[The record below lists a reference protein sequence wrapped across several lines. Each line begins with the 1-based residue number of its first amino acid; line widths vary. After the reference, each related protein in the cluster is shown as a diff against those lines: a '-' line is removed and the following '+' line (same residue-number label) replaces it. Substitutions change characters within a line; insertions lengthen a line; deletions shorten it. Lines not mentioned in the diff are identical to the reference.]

1 MNNPLQ
7 ISKVS
12 GGKYARLVA
21 RARALM
27 ALQERVHNLLPE
39 PLNTHCRVLAVRNE
53 TLILATNSPVWAA
66 RLRFHAPL
74 LVKQLSD
81 RGTVKLRTVR
91 VRVRPPEKALAPP
104 PVRRQAALRP
114 GKSGVAALQQAA
126 QTISDPGLKTALLRL
141 ANREN
146 FR

>member
-1 MNNPLQ
+1 MELQ
-7 ISKVS
+7 V
-12 GGKYARLVA
+12 LV
-21 RARALM
+21 
-27 ALQERVHNLLPE
+27 QNLLPE
-39 PLNTHCRVLAVRNE
+39 PLNTHCRVLAVRDE

-74 LVKQLSD
+74 LVKQLYD

>member
-7 ISKVS
+7 INKVS
-12 GGKYARLVA
+12 GGKYAYLVR
-21 RARALM
+21 RARTLM
-27 ALQERVHNLLPE
+27 ELGVLLQELLPA
-39 PLNTHCRVLAVRNE
+39 PLNEHCRVLAIKDE
-53 TLILATNSPVWAA
+53 TLIIATHSPVWAA

-74 LVKQLSD
+74 LVKQLSNHQ
-81 RGTVKLRTVR
+81 TVKLRTVR

-141 ANREN
+141 ANRED